1 MLDKLEDNHLLAVA
15 MVSHMYYH
23 PDPMSLITS
32 AQPQDGVVNLPFWV
46 NTRNGVIACTRQIE
60 SSLLMVRTPMVRLPD
75 VEVPILK
82 IAQNVDMTMPSGRS
96 EFVFSVLRH
105 IIHAQW
111 SAEIDMNELGL
122 CAESLATIRKNL
134 SQPMASH
141 RGIQCASS
149 VLNNVILPVL
159 VEGRD
164 SNTQFH

>member
-23 PDPMSLITS
+23 PDPMTLITS
-32 AQPQDGVVNLPFWV
+32 VQPQDGVISIPFWV
-46 NTRNGVIACTRQIE
+46 NTRNGVIACTRKIE
-60 SSLLMVRTPMVRLPD
+60 SSLLKVRKPMVRLPD
-75 VEVPILK
+75 VEVPILE
-82 IAQNVDMTMPSGRS
+82 IAQRVDMTMPSGRS

-111 SAEIDMNELGL
+111 SAEMDMSELGL

-134 SQPMASH
+134 AQPMASH
-141 RGIQCASS
+141 RGTQCATS
-149 VLNNVILPVL
+149 VLNNVIIPVL

-164 SNTQFH
+164 SNTQLH

>member
-1 MLDKLEDNHLLAVA
+1 MLEKLEDNHLLAVA

-32 AQPQDGVVNLPFWV
+32 VQPQDGVVSLPFWV

-60 SSLLMVRTPMVRLPD
+60 SSLLKVRKPMVRLPD
-75 VEVPILK
+75 VEVPIFE
-82 IAQNVDMTMPSGRS
+82 IAQSVDMTMPSGRS

-105 IIHAQW
+105 IIHTQW
-111 SAEIDMNELGL
+111 SADVDMNELGL

-134 SQPMASH
+134 ARPMASQH
-141 RGIQCASS
+141 GTQCANS
-149 VLNNVILPVL
+149 VLNNVIMPVL

-164 SNTQFH
+164 SNTQLH